1 MQEENSATPKLQF
14 YRFNPSN
21 SDAKMPKNGL
31 KVIPRSRKKAKDSS
45 DLMKWLI
52 QYNIFYNEYINCIVY
67 IYLAAEKSSRA

>member
-21 SDAKMPKNGL
+21 SDARMTKNGL

-52 QYNIFYNEYINCIVY
+52 QYNIFYNEYIYLIVFTS
-67 IYLAAEKSSRA
+67 ISSC